1 MQGFEGANRQIC
13 GLKGHTEGVRDYSSI
28 LPDLAKIVESASDL
42 ALQLKRK
49 GLQVE
54 LKPDGSLVTNVDKAV
69 EEHLRQALTKLVPGS
84 VVWGE
89 EFGHPETMKDELWL
103 IDPVDGTSNF
113 AFGSPIWG
121 ISVALTTPDL
131 IELGAIALP
140 ELRETYLAARNKGAT
155 MNGKE
160 IEPIMPGPIQPYE
173 LVSYNET
180 VIKAHPGTQMPG
192 KMRCSGA
199 AVVDAT
205 FAAMQRYRGFIG
217 MNESLYDDAAGMLIA
232 EEAGADVRYA
242 NGDPIPIRELRQG
255 GRLPAWLIFPK
266 DSGFFLP

>member
-1 MQGFEGANRQIC
+1 M
-13 GLKGHTEGVRDYSSI
+13 RDYSEI
-28 LPDLAKIVESASDL
+28 LPDLSRIIDKTSEL
-42 ALQLKRK
+42 ALRLKYK

-69 EEHLRQALTKLVPGS
+69 ELHLREALTKLVPGS
-84 VVWGE
+84 EVWGE
-89 EFGHPETMKDELWL
+89 EFGHPEAAKDELWL

-113 AFGSPIWG
+113 AYGSPIWG
-121 ISVALTTPDL
+121 ISVALTTPDR

-140 ELRETYLAARNKGAT
+140 ELDETFLAATGCGAT
-155 MNGKE
+155 VNGDAIPAIK
-160 IEPIMPGPIQPYE
+160 PGKVQPYE

-180 VIKAHPGTQMPG
+180 VIKAHPGVKMPG

-217 MNESLYDDAAGMLIA
+217 MNECLYDDAAGMLIA
-232 EEAGADVRYA
+232 QECGADVRLA
-242 NGDPIPIRELRQG
+242 DGNPIPIRELRNG
-255 GRLPAWLIFPK
+255 GKLPAWLIFPK
-266 DSGFFLP
+266 DSGFYLP

>member
-1 MQGFEGANRQIC
+1 M
-13 GLKGHTEGVRDYSSI
+13 RDYNPI
-28 LPDLAKIVESASDL
+28 LPDLSKIIDEASEL
-42 ALQLKRK
+42 ALRLKIK

-69 EEHLRQALTKLVPGS
+69 EEYLRGALTSLLPGS
-84 VVWGE
+84 EVWGE
-89 EFGHPETMKDELWL
+89 EFGHPKTMKDELWL

-121 ISVALTTPDL
+121 ISVALTTPDK

-140 ELRETYLAARNKGAT
+140 ELKETYLAARTKGAT
-155 MNGKE
+155 MNGRE
-160 IEPIMPGPIQPYE
+160 IAPIKPGPVQPYE

-205 FAAMQRYRGFIG
+205 FAAVQRYRGFIG

-232 EEAGADVRYA
+232 EECGADVRYA
-242 NGDPIPIRELRQG
+242 NGDPIPIRELRKG

-266 DSGFFLP
+266 NSGFYLP

>member
-1 MQGFEGANRQIC
+1 MQGSEGEDRQKC
-13 GLKGHTEGVRDYSSI
+13 SFNDHTEGVRDYSSFI
-28 LPDLAKIVESASDL
+28 PELTKIVDKASEL
-42 ALQLKRK
+42 ALRLKYK

-69 EEHLRQALTKLVPGS
+69 EEYLRVALTKMLPGS
-84 VVWGE
+84 EIWGE

-121 ISVALTTPDL
+121 ISVALTTPDQ

-140 ELRETYLAARNKGAT
+140 ELDEIFLAAKGCGAT
-155 MNGKE
+155 INGDD
-160 IEPIMPGPIQPYE
+160 IAPIKPGPVQPYE
-173 LVSYNET
+173 LVSYNDT
-180 VIKAHPGTQMPG
+180 VIKAHPGKQIPG

-205 FAAMQRYRGFIG
+205 FAAVQRYRGFIG

-232 EEAGADVRYA
+232 EEAGADVRLA
-242 NGDPIPIRELRQG
+242 DGDPIPIRELRNG

-266 DSGFFLP
+266 DSGFYLP